1 MATTASTTKRTA
13 RTTAKPAAKTA
24 PKAATRKPVVRK
36 AAAVKLPE
44 IKLPDVKMPEFKM
57 PEFKLPDMSALTKG
71 FDFSSLDAGKLADL
85 DDKLVA
91 AVRDA
96 AYITVGF
103 GVLAVQQA
111 QVRRRELVKALS
123 ERFGASRTQ
132 VDDMLSS
139 VEAQLAKLDERFDAL
154 EAKLDTTVEQL
165 EGRLPDQ
172 AAAFVGQAHDF
183 AKAARKQV
191 RGLIR
196 TAA

>member
-1 MATTASTTKRTA
+1 MATATTT
-13 RTTAKPAAKTA
+13 TTAKKTTAKKATA
-24 PKAATRKPVVRK
+24 SKPVARK
-36 AAAVKLPE
+36 APAVKLPE
-44 IKLPDVKMPEFKM
+44 IKLPEIKL
-57 PEFKLPDMSALTKG
+57 PEFKLPEVKMPDLSALTKG

-85 DDKLVA
+85 DDKLIA

-111 QVRRRELVKALS
+111 QVRRRELVKSLS
-123 ERFGASRTQ
+123 DRFGTSRTQ
-132 VDDMLSS
+132 IDELMDAF
-139 VEAQLAKLDERFDAL
+139 EAQMAKLDERFDAL
-154 EAKLDTTVEQL
+154 ESKLDTTVEQL
-165 EGRLPDQ
+165 EGRLPEQ

>member
-1 MATTASTTKRTA
+1 MATATTT
-13 RTTAKPAAKTA
+13 TTAKKTTAKKATA
-24 PKAATRKPVVRK
+24 KRATASKPVARK
-36 AAAVKLPE
+36 APAVKLPE
-44 IKLPDVKMPEFKM
+44 IKLP
-57 PEFKLPDMSALTKG
+57 EFKLPEVKMPDLSALTKG

-85 DDKLVA
+85 DDKLIA

-111 QVRRRELVKALS
+111 QVRRRELVKSLS
-123 ERFGASRTQ
+123 DRFGTSRTQ
-132 VDDMLSS
+132 IDELMDAF
-139 VEAQLAKLDERFDAL
+139 EAQMAKLDERFDAL
-154 EAKLDTTVEQL
+154 ESKLDTTVEQL
-165 EGRLPDQ
+165 EGRLPEQ